1 MNIKLNIT
9 KKNTGSDKEKYRNIK
24 TILCLL
30 LGIIFFTSVSA
41 KPKELTTK
49 YSIHMLGA
57 NIGEFA
63 VSQTNING
71 IINIDAITEVK
82 INLLFS
88 YRIKYVQ
95 KTVYNQGVL
104 QNAHVETYKN
114 GKLNST
120 MQMKFEN
127 GAYLR
132 VVDGD
137 TTIINDSITYS
148 GSLLYFN
155 EPNEA
160 KSIFNERNSEMRQI
174 TPMSEHAYIIKD
186 EKDREINRYYYED
199 GILRYAKMRHAL
211 GNFELKQVNELEIS
225 KTDD

>member
-9 KKNTGSDKEKYRNIK
+9 KKDTGSDKKKQRSIK

-30 LGIIFFTSVSA
+30 LSIIFFTSVSA
-41 KPKELTTK
+41 IPKELTTK

-57 NIGEFA
+57 NVGEFA
-63 VSQTNING
+63 VTQTSING
-71 IINIDAITEVK
+71 IINIEAITEVK
-82 INLLFS
+82 VNLLYS

-95 KTVYNQGVL
+95 NTVYKQGVL
-104 QNAHVETYKN
+104 QNSNVEMYKN
-114 GKLNST
+114 GKLHST
-120 MQMKFEN
+120 MRMKFEN
-127 GAYLR
+127 GLYLL
-132 VVDGD
+132 VIDGD

-155 EPNEA
+155 EPKET
-160 KSIFNERNSEMRQI
+160 KKIFKERNSEMRLI
-174 TPMSEHAYIIKD
+174 TQVSDHSYIIKD

-211 GNFELKQVNELEIS
+211 GNVELIRVKE
-225 KTDD
+225 

>member
-1 MNIKLNIT
+1 MNIT
-9 KKNTGSDKEKYRNIK
+9 KKNTGSDKEKYRSIK
-24 TILCLL
+24 TILCFL

-57 NIGEFA
+57 NVGEFA
-63 VSQTNING
+63 VSQTNMNG
-71 IINIDAITEVK
+71 IINIEAISQIKV
-82 INLLFS
+82 NLLFS

-95 KTVYNQGVL
+95 HTIYKQGIL
-104 QNAHVETYKN
+104 QNAHVEMYKN

-127 GAYLR
+127 GLYLL
-132 VVDGD
+132 VIDGD
-137 TTIINDSITYS
+137 TTFINDSITYS

-155 EPNEA
+155 EPQTT
-160 KSIFNERNSEMRQI
+160 KKIFKERNAEMRLI
-174 TPMSEHAYIIKD
+174 TQVSEHSYIIKD

-211 GNFELKQVNELEIS
+211 GNVELKQVNDLKTS